1 MKRTEFLK
9 MQPCENPGID
19 SDDVIAVSQLLES
32 DGEQAVELSLFWKG
46 ELRGRYFADSE
57 NYYTWID
64 GKWHTCKMANV
75 VRLCRYEMVLTNDYY
90 YSREWIEWASKED
103 ENRVKD
109 FLHTGLDSYE
119 AEIGWKK
126 QDQAYDRKQRRIDK
140 LMAEVPCVPDEAERW
155 VEETLFPENF
165 LYFQKDG
172 ERTTYSCTAC
182 GAKSWRKK
190 AWKHREKTSCPKCG
204 RPVTANKG
212 TEPKM
217 KRKPM
222 VILQKY
228 GDKWV
233 ERQFWAYCWWEPGK
247 KRIELC
253 EELRAIMQKER
264 TSGDL
269 WYGLKGAAD
278 EFEQDFWDTNRRN
291 KRFIPSYLYPGNLDE
306 IMEMQVM
313 KRSALDILAEHG
325 EKIHVNNYIRKFQ
338 EYPFLEYFVKS
349 GLYRLVDECVS
360 NSWWMSSALYLSG
373 ETQQE
378 ILRIDGNRLRRL
390 KELNGGMWTLEWLR
404 YEQVSGK
411 KITKE
416 SLEWLNRANVR
427 PRSCQEL
434 LDGIGSVNKMVN
446 YLKKQKE
453 KPGKALITWSDYL
466 KMAADEGY
474 DITDSIIRFPRDL
487 KLRHEQLVGVGIQR
501 KDEERLKGLKKLD
514 DQIQHWLPE
523 AMRYSWQDKNYLMI
537 PARSCRELVEEGRT
551 LHHCVGNGDTY
562 MKKMAEGE
570 SWILFLRK
578 KEKPEKPYYT
588 IEIDMVTD
596 TIRQWYSELDRKP
609 DREVISKVLH
619 KFKSAIGRKKVR
631 DAIVSIA

>member
-9 MQPCENPGID
+9 MPPCENPGID

-64 GKWHTCKMANV
+64 GKWHTCKIANV
-75 VRLCRYEMVLTNDYY
+75 IRLCRGEEVLTNDYY
-90 YSREWIEWASKED
+90 YSREWIKWSSKED
-103 ENRVKD
+103 EERVKD
-109 FLHTGLDSYE
+109 FLGENLNSYE
-119 AEIGWKK
+119 MGIGWKK
-126 QDQAYDRKQRRIDK
+126 QDQAYDRKQRRIEK
-140 LMAEVPCVPDEAERW
+140 LMAEVPCVPDEVEQW
-155 VEETLFPENF
+155 VKETLFPENL
-165 LYFQKDG
+165 LYFQKEG
-172 ERTTYSCTAC
+172 NRTTYSCTAC

-190 AWKHREKTSCPKCG
+190 AWKHRERTSCPKCG
-204 RPVTANKG
+204 RPVIANKG

-217 KRKPM
+217 KRKPV

-247 KRIELC
+247 KRLELC
-253 EELRAIMQKER
+253 EELRAIMQQDR

-269 WYGLKGAAD
+269 WYGLEGAAD
-278 EFEQDFWDTNRRN
+278 EFEQDFWDKNRRN

-313 KRSALDILAEHG
+313 KRSAIDILAKQG
-325 EKIHVNNYIRKFQ
+325 ERFHVNSYILRFRA
-338 EYPFLEYFVKS
+338 YPFLEYFAKS

-360 NSWWMSSALYLSG
+360 NPWWMSSALYLCG

-390 KELNGGMWTLEWLR
+390 KELNGGMRTLEWLR
-404 YEQVSGK
+404 YEQGSGK
-411 KITKE
+411 KITRE
-416 SLEWLNRANVR
+416 SLEWLNKYNV
-427 PRSCQEL
+427 SMGECQEL
-434 LDGIGSVNKMVN
+434 LEGIGSVNKMVN

-453 KPGKALITWSDYL
+453 KPDKALITWSDYL
-466 KMAADEGY
+466 KMAENEGY
-474 DITDSIIRFPRDL
+474 DITDSMIRFPRDL
-487 KLRHEQLVGVGIQR
+487 KLRHDQLVELGIKR
-501 KDEERLKGLKKLD
+501 RDEKRLEELKGLD
-514 DQIQHWLPE
+514 IQIQHWLPE

-537 PARSCRELVEEGRT
+537 PARSCRELIEEGRA

-578 KEKPEKPYYT
+578 KENPETPYYT

-596 TIRQWYSELDRKP
+596 AIRQWYSKLDRQP

-619 KFKSAIGRKKVR
+619 KFKSAIGRKRVR
-631 DAIVSIA
+631 DAIAAIA